1 MQTNTNKLLAGALVA
16 GMVLASTGASFAAN
30 IGTGS
35 VVGSGALTSNVVW
48 DDTFPGT
55 ATGVVNGLVVKAKVK
70 PSLNMVITGSGV
82 IDLGELD
89 AAGYSSGSVDIEVGT
104 NAANGAS
111 VTARSTNGG
120 LQNSTDN
127 TQFINSATTAN
138 DPIADNYQYS
148 STILAAADS
157 AYTSAFIQDAM
168 AATEVNNSTTA
179 HPIYTSNKP
188 QSLSA
193 GTDDFTF
200 TVAAKPDAQTPA
212 GEYNDV
218 VVVTVTGNF

>member
-16 GMVLASTGASFAAN
+16 GMVLASTGAYAATN

-35 VVGSGALTSNVVW
+35 VAGSGGLTSNVVW

-82 IDLGELD
+82 IDLGYID
-89 AAGYSSGSVDIEVGT
+89 PANYSTGSVDIEVGT

-111 VTARSTNGG
+111 VTAKSTNGG
-120 LQNSTDN
+120 LRNASDA
-127 TQFINSATTAN
+127 TQFINSVTTAN
-138 DPIADNYQYS
+138 DPVADSYRFS
-148 STILAAADS
+148 SAIVGAADS
-157 AYTSAFIQDAM
+157 AFGTFAQGAM
-168 AATEVNNSTTA
+168 AAIEVNNSTTA
-179 HPIYTSNKP
+179 HTIYTSNKP
-188 QSLSA
+188 QSLSV
-193 GTDDFTF
+193 GTDDFSF

-218 VVVTVTGNF
+218 VILTVTGNF

>member
-16 GMVLASTGASFAAN
+16 GMVLASTGAYAASN

-48 DDTFPGT
+48 DDNFPGT
-55 ATGVVNGLVVKAKVK
+55 ATGVVNGIVVKAKVK

-82 IDLGELD
+82 IDLGEID
-89 AAGYSSGSVDIEVGT
+89 PVAYSSGSVDIEVGT
-104 NAANGAS
+104 NAVNGAS
-111 VTARSTNGG
+111 VTAKSTNGG
-120 LQNSTDN
+120 LQNASDA
-127 TQFINSATTAN
+127 TQLINSATTVA
-138 DPIADNYQYS
+138 DPVADSYTYS
-148 STILAAADS
+148 SAIVGAADS
-157 AYTSAFIQDAM
+157 AFGTFTQSAM
-168 AATEVNNSTTA
+168 ASVEVNNSTTA

-188 QSLSA
+188 QALSV
-193 GTDDFTF
+193 GTDDFSF

-218 VVVTVTGNF
+218 VVLTVTGNF